1 MHPEDARAYERL
13 KGALAVKFRNDREAY
28 NQAKTQFVEAI
39 LRRATTVEHSTPDGR
54 IIP

>member
-13 KGALAVKFRNDREAY
+13 KRALAVKFRNDREAY
-28 NQAKTQFVEAI
+28 NQGKTQFVEAI
-39 LRRATTVEHSTPDGR
+39 LRRATTVEHSAPAGR